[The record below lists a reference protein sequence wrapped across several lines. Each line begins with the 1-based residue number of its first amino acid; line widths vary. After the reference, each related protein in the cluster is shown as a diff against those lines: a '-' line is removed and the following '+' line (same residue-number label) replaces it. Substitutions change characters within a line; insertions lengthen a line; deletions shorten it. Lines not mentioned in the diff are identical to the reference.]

1 VTSASATPG
10 PNRGHHRRER
20 QGEILRLVREREIS
34 TQSELADALRDAGVE
49 VVQTTISRDI
59 AELGLVKVRA
69 RSGRL
74 VYAVPGTALDRD
86 REGELRAALR
96 RWALSFESSG
106 NLVVVQTPNGYS
118 NALSQVIDE
127 AQHPHVAGTIAGENT
142 ILVVAR
148 EGTTGAL
155 LRDELRSHLMEGA
168 A

>member
-1 VTSASATPG
+1 MT
-10 PNRGHHRRER
+10 RRER

-34 TQSELADALRDAGVE
+34 TQSELAEALRDAGVE

-59 AELGLVKVRA
+59 TELGLVKMRA
-69 RSGRL
+69 PSGKL

-86 REGELRAALR
+86 RLSELRAALR
-96 RWALSFESSG
+96 RWAVSFEASG

-118 NALSQVIDE
+118 NALAQVIDDSR
-127 AQHPHVAGTIAGENT
+127 HPHVAGTIAGENT

-148 EGTTGAL
+148 EGVTGATL
-155 LRDELRSHLMEGA
+155 VDELRSHLMEGA